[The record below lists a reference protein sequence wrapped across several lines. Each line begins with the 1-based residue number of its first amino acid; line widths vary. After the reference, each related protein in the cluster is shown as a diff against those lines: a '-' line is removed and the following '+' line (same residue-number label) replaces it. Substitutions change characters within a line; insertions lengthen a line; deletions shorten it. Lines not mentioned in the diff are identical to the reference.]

1 MAEELERHVLH
12 CDREQ
17 QTVEQLSA
25 CRFVV
30 GETLPTLTMSAMSS
44 SFGAY

>member
-17 QTVEQLSA
+17 QTVEQLPA

-30 GETLPTLTMSAMSS
+30 GETSPTLTMSALS
-44 SFGAY
+44 SFFRAY